1 MEDKEERTKCE
12 KLWAKNKYLVLS
24 KSHRDYLKI
33 REYLKNDKISFDL
46 LQKKIEH
53 AKNLKESIKDFNNA
67 ILHIWGYFKNSAN
80 DVEKKE
86 MFMKLDQYNSGE
98 IDQKS
103 VIDYI
108 NDVLLKKYPNNYLQ
122 DSTLLKGK

>member
-1 MEDKEERTKCE
+1 MEEKRQRIECE

-24 KSHRDYLKI
+24 KSHSEYLEI
-33 REYLKNDKISFDL
+33 REYLKNDIVRLDV
-46 LQKKIEH
+46 LQKKIE
-53 AKNLKESIKDFNNA
+53 KVKKLRESIKDFNNA

-80 DVEKKE
+80 EVEKKTL
-86 MFMKLDQYNSGE
+86 FMKLAQYNSGE

-108 NDVLLKKYPNNYLQ
+108 TGVLLKKYPNNYLQ
-122 DSTLLKGK
+122 ESTILKGE